1 MSQLS
6 LIILTCTLVIVGI
19 LILMELYRRRY
30 LNTLSY
36 IEHQEVEKELELPP
50 LGKEWEYDEQQVQE
64 NSDVLIYISE

>member
-1 MSQLS
+1 
-6 LIILTCTLVIVGI
+6 
-19 LILMELYRRRY
+19 MELYRRRY